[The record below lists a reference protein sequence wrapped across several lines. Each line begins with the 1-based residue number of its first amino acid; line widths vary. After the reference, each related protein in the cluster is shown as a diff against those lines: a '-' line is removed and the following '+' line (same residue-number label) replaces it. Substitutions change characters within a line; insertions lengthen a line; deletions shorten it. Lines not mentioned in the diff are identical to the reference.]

1 MSTKL
6 LSRQAAVEALWRA
19 GELSWKLTDV
29 QKKIKHNIE
38 NDTNKISVVVC
49 ARRLGKTWLLCTL
62 ALEQGLKHPNSVIKF
77 IFPKAKDAKTNIRP
91 LIRMI
96 TEDCP
101 SDIKPQ
107 WKEADKMF
115 MFPNGSI
122 IQMAGSDNSNAES
135 IRGGF
140 AHLCFFDEVGF
151 ADDVKYIVRSILS
164 PTIKTTGGKIIMAS
178 TPSRSSNHEFIT
190 TYMIPYMLE
199 NRLQIYTI
207 YDNPQFTPEIV
218 AETIAEYPEGTSDPD
233 FQREYLCLLPDMS
246 EKSILPSFT
255 SDAIKRIV
263 TDEITV
269 PVYCDKYVSLDPGG
283 TDLTA
288 ILFGFYDYEAATLV
302 IIDEIIVD
310 GTTNTAIL
318 ADLIKEKE
326 KLHWTNPIDRTVEV
340 PYKRVSDVNNAI
352 LLTDLQKLHGIAFT
366 KTKKDKKIAAINAL
380 DVTIMQDRIRIH
392 PRCET
397 LLYHARAAE
406 WNKAE
411 TEFKRLKDSATG
423 KMRGGHADAL
433 DALIYMHRNIV
444 KSHNPFPSNYGG
456 LTGTNVFSTFHKAA
470 ASVSSTSELFQQ
482 LFKKKN

>member
-1 MSTKL
+1 MSKEI
-6 LSRQAAVEALWRA
+6 SRAQAVEALWRA
-19 GELSWKLTDV
+19 GELSWKLTEV

-62 ALEQGLKHPNSVIKF
+62 ALEQGLRHPNSVIKF

-101 SDIKPQ
+101 KDIKPD

-122 IQMAGSDNSNAES
+122 IQMAGSDNQNAES

-178 TPSRSSNHEFIT
+178 TPSRSANHEFIT

-199 NRLQIYTI
+199 DRIQIYTI

-218 AETIAEYPEGTSDPD
+218 AETIAEYPEGVNDLD
-233 FQREYLCLLPDMS
+233 FQREYLCKLPDMS
-246 EKSILPSFT
+246 EKSILPSFNM
-255 SDAIKRIV
+255 DAIKRIV
-263 TDEITV
+263 TDEIEI
-269 PVYCDKYVSLDPGG
+269 PVFCDKYVSLDPGG

-288 ILFGFYDYEAATLV
+288 VLFGYYDYMAATLV
-302 IIDEIIVD
+302 VIDEIIVD

-318 ADLIKEKE
+318 AELIKEKE
-326 KLHWTNPIDRTVEV
+326 ALHWTNPIDKTQEA

-352 LLTDLQKLHGIAFT
+352 LLTDLMKLHGLVFQ
-366 KTKKDKKIAAINAL
+366 KTKKDKKIAAINSL

-392 PRCET
+392 PRCKT
-397 LLYHARAAE
+397 LIYHMRAAE
-406 WNKAE
+406 WNKSE
-411 TEFKRLKDSATG
+411 TEFKQLKDSATG
-423 KMRGGHADAL
+423 KVRGGHCDAL

-444 KSHNPFPSNYGG
+444 KSRNPFPSNYGAMSG
-456 LTGTNVFSTFHKAA
+456 SNVFTTLHKPITQTGTV
-470 ASVSSTSELFQQ
+470 ASIFEQI
-482 LFKKKN
+482 FKKPK